1 MLATDGTDGLVDNN
15 NNSETNTDLNVVFL
29 AESARTQVH
38 GLLSFHPCIFGDVYL
53 GSESPNSGAVTDIF
67 SLVMYILELVRSAAQ
82 HRCNA

>member
-1 MLATDGTDGLVDNN
+1 MDNN